1 MAAFRLQCCM
11 RSNEL
16 FWFIFIGIVYRWN
29 NNEWKNRFHM
39 SHHWFGKLLIWIN
52 LDLVAKTKCFYDIS
66 NVLSHIGI
74 IHYVLNIIYRST
86 IRDKKYIANIC
97 YNFCNPLKNKVYLIE
112 KWADNANSYFLE
124 PPILTILFVST
135 WILFIELI
143 FCVDGIMSVSWSF
156 NGNYRCQGVQ
166 INCGLVLSI
175 FCLTLPLN
183 WNKEIEQCKY
193 RIIFY
198 VTSEVANTFLT
209 FESYRYFHLV
219 CRITLGC

>member
-16 FWFIFIGIVYRWN
+16 FWFIFKGIVYKWN
-29 NNEWKNRFHM
+29 SNEWEIRFNM
-39 SHHWFGKLLIWIN
+39 CYHWFDKLLIWIN

-124 PPILTILFVST
+124 PPTLTILFVST

-175 FCLTLPLN
+175 FAWPSHL
-183 WNKEIEQCKY
+183 IETKKSNSANIELSFLCKIWSY
-193 RIIFY
+193 KYIYYFWIIQIFWH
-198 VTSEVANTFLT
+198 V
-209 FESYRYFHLV
+209 
-219 CRITLGC
+219 